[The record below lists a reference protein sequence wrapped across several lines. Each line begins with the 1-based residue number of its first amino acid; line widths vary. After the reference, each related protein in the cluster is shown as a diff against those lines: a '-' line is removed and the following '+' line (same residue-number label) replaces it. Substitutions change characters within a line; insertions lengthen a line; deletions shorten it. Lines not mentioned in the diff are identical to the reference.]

1 MEPDLLQ
8 RQKAGKVWRRPRGRL
23 EAFPVRGRQGM
34 GMGCEAGWWALVVAP
49 RPVRRAVSGHG
60 TCCAALQAQVWER
73 VCVQDSGCVTRV
85 RSGNRQ
91 SVQRAPSFPR
101 LAPVNRGGSGSW
113 EAAEGPGRRGTAA
126 SLTGHPRRLEHGA
139 HVLRLQ
145 EALQVLWLVLEGRER
160 SEQRPSSC
168 VCAGEVGTGVDE
180 PLLQAEQGL
189 EAALDGQPLGA
200 EASGRGW
207 GGPHGEAPPSP
218 AILRPGPL
226 HGSVTSRCQDNL
238 GRPFKNRLLQPVPL
252 EVEDMHAF
260 IKINH

>member
-8 RQKAGKVWRRPRGRL
+8 RQKAGKVCRRPRGRL

-207 GGPHGEAPPSP
+207 GRSARRGPTFPGHPPAGSSTWLCDQQVPRQLGSPFQKPPSS
-218 AILRPGPL
+218 A
-226 HGSVTSRCQDNL
+226 SAS
-238 GRPFKNRLLQPVPL
+238 
-252 EVEDMHAF
+252 
-260 IKINH
+260 